1 MMIPATGGAATYS
14 TVMGRMQVV
23 QREDISRLLEQAR
36 SGDRQAFKTLV
47 VMHQQKVYLLAYS
60 LLRNR
65 EDATDIVQETFIRL
79 FQKLDAYEPEKNFQG
94 WLLQIAKNLC
104 IDYYRKNYGR
114 RREHESD
121 KRLEDID
128 PAAPPGDSSPAGFDL
143 RQAFTRALARLGER
157 QRLVFVMKH
166 YNGLDFR
173 EISEILAIST
183 GTVKSLHFKAVR
195 NLRGLLSPQLGMK
208 P

>member
-1 MMIPATGGAATYS
+1 MNPVAGVGATYS
-14 TVMGRMQVV
+14 AVMERAQVF
-23 QREDISRLLEQAR
+23 QREDISRLLEKAR
-36 SGDRQAFKTLV
+36 TGDRQAFRTLV
-47 VMHQQKVYLLAYS
+47 VMHQQRVYLLAYS

-65 EDATDIVQETFIRL
+65 EDATDVVQETFMRL
-79 FQKLDAYEPEKNFQG
+79 FQKLDAYEPGKNFQG

-114 RREHESD
+114 RREHQSD
-121 KRLEDID
+121 MSLQDID
-128 PAAPPGDSSPAGFDL
+128 PPAPPGDSSPAGFDL
-143 RQAFTRALARLGER
+143 RQAFSRALARLGER

-166 YNGLDFR
+166 YNGLDYR
-173 EISEILAIST
+173 EIAEVLDIST

-195 NLRGLLSPQLGMK
+195 NLRALLSPQLGMK